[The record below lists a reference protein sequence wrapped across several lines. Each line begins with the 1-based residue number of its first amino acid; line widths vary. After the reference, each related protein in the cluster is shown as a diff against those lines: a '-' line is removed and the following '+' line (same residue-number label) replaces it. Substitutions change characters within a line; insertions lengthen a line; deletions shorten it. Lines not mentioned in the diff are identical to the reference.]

1 MSQSGQPLRVC
12 LSTTSHPARY
22 SRFLD
27 REAVSL
33 ARAGYDV
40 RIVGLGDR
48 DEVRSESG
56 VRLITKTQRPKPEL
70 IRTIARAAAGES
82 CDIYQ
87 CLDPWTLR
95 AGFALKRRRPDTRVV
110 YESSEWFP
118 RMRLDRKDQS
128 LMVRW
133 LGWLAVTRLESRACR
148 DADAIIETNLTRA
161 ARFMK
166 QGCTPVLVPN
176 YPPLD
181 LLSEPVPERKP
192 WFAWTGLI
200 SKPRGFE
207 LLLEAFSPVVR
218 RFPEVK
224 VKVIGGF
231 DPRDDI
237 EGRARQYIRAEKME
251 PNVEFLGSLPY
262 AAMFEALRPCLAGL
276 ILFQPERGNDFTGQP
291 NKLFEFM
298 GSGLAVIASDFPEI
312 GPVVR
317 QADSGWLVDP
327 KEPDSIGAA
336 MIAALSDP
344 GLCRNRGEAGRK
356 AVLARYHW
364 RIAEKALLDLY
375 AGLAR

>member
-1 MSQSGQPLRVC
+1 LRVC

-40 RIVGLGDR
+40 RIVGLGEK
-48 DEVRSESG
+48 DETSSESG
-56 VRLITKTQRPKPEL
+56 VRLVTRALRPKPEL
-70 IRTIARAAAGES
+70 IRTIARAAAEES

-95 AGFALKRRRPDTRVV
+95 AGLALKRRRPSTRVI

-128 LMVRW
+128 LAVRW

-148 DADAIIETNLTRA
+148 DADAIIETNMTRA
-161 ARFMK
+161 ARFQK
-166 QGCTPVLVPN
+166 RGCVPVQVPN

-181 LLSEPVPERKP
+181 LLPEPAAERKP
-192 WFAWTGLI
+192 WFAWTGLV
-200 SKPRGFE
+200 SRPRGFDR
-207 LLLEAFSPVVR
+207 LLDALVPVVR
-218 RFPEVK
+218 RFPAVRL
-224 VKVIGGF
+224 KVIGGF

-237 EGRARQYIRAEKME
+237 ESRVRQLIAVEKIE
-251 PNVEFLGSLPY
+251 PNVEFLGSMPY
-262 AAMFEALRPCLAGL
+262 PAMFAALRPCLAGL
-276 ILFQPERGNDFTGQP
+276 ILFQPERGNDYTGQP

-317 QADSGWLVDP
+317 DAGSGWLVDP
-327 KEPDSIGAA
+327 KSPEGIAAA
-336 MIAALSDP
+336 MTEALSDHS
-344 GLCRNRGEAGRK
+344 LCRTRGEVGRR
-356 AVLARYHW
+356 AVLARFHW
-364 RIAEKALLDLY
+364 GIAEKALLDLY
-375 AGLAR
+375 ARLAG

>member
-1 MSQSGQPLRVC
+1 LRVC
-12 LSTTSHPARY
+12 LSTTSHPAQY

-27 REAVSL
+27 REAVSI

-40 RIVGLGDR
+40 RIIGLGEK

-56 VRLITKTQRPKPEL
+56 IKLIAKALRPKPEL
-70 IRTIARAAAGES
+70 IRAVARAAADES

-95 AGFALKRRRPDTRVV
+95 AGLALKLRRPTIRVI

-118 RMRLDRKDQS
+118 RMRLDRKDQP
-128 LMVRW
+128 LAVRW

-148 DADAIIETNLTRA
+148 DADAIIETNSTRA
-161 ARFMK
+161 ARFK
-166 QGCTPVLVPN
+166 KRGCTPVLVPN
-176 YPPLD
+176 YPPID
-181 LLSEPVPERKP
+181 LLPEPASERKP

-200 SKPRGFE
+200 SRPRGFDR
-207 LLLEAFSPVVR
+207 LLEALVPVAR
-218 RFPEVK
+218 RFPELRLR
-224 VKVIGGF
+224 VIGGF

-237 EGRARQYIRAEKME
+237 EAWSREFIHARGIHT
-251 PNVEFLGSLPY
+251 NVEFLGSLSY
-262 AAMFEALRPCLAGL
+262 AAMFDAIRPCLAGL
-276 ILFQPERGNDFTGQP
+276 ILFQPERGNDYTGQP

-317 QADSGWLVDP
+317 DADSGWLVDP
-327 KEPDSIGAA
+327 RKPESIAAA
-336 MIAALSDP
+336 MTEVLSDP
-344 GLCRNRGEAGRK
+344 GMCRTRGEVGRK

-364 RIAEKALLDLY
+364 GIAEKALLDLY
-375 AGLAR
+375 AGIAP

>member
-1 MSQSGQPLRVC
+1 LNQAGQPLRVC
-12 LSTTSHPARY
+12 LMTTSHPARY

-27 REAVSL
+27 REAASL
-33 ARAGYDV
+33 ARAGYEV

-56 VRLITKTQRPKPEL
+56 IRLVTRALRPKPEL
-70 IRTIARAAAGES
+70 IRAIARASAEES
-82 CDIYQ
+82 CDFYQ

-95 AGFALKRRRPDTRVV
+95 AGLGLKRRRPDIRVV

-128 LMVRW
+128 LLVRW

-148 DADAIIETNLTRA
+148 DADAIIETNQTRA
-161 ARFMK
+161 ARFTK

-181 LLSEPVPERKP
+181 LLPESAAERKP

-207 LLLEAFSPVVR
+207 QLLEALIPVAG
-218 RFPEVK
+218 RFPDVK
-224 VKVIGGF
+224 VKVIGDF

-237 EGRARQYIRAEKME
+237 EARTREFVRGNGLE
-251 PNVEFLGSLPY
+251 NNLEFLGSLPY
-262 AAMFEALRPCLAGL
+262 AAMFETLRPCLAGL
-276 ILFQPERGNDFTGQP
+276 ILFQPERGNDYTGQP

-317 QADSGWLVDP
+317 DANSGWLVDP
-327 KEPDSIGAA
+327 KNPESISAA
-336 MIAALSDP
+336 MVEALSDP
-344 GLCRNRGEAGRK
+344 DLCRNRGESGRE
-356 AVLARYHW
+356 AVLARFHW
-364 RIAEKALLDLY
+364 GIAEKALLDLY
-375 AGLAR
+375 AGLAG

>member
-1 MSQSGQPLRVC
+1 LSQPGQPLRVC

-22 SRFLD
+22 SRFFD

-40 RIVGLGDR
+40 RLVGLGDE
-48 DEVRSESG
+48 DETRSESG
-56 VRLITKTQRPKPEL
+56 VRLVIKARRPKPEL
-70 IRTIARAAAGES
+70 INAVARAAREES

-95 AGFALKRRRPDTRVV
+95 AGLALKRRRTEIRVV

-128 LMVRW
+128 LAVRW
-133 LGWLAVTRLESRACR
+133 LGWLAVTRLETRACR
-148 DADAIIETNLTRA
+148 DADAVIETNLTRA
-161 ARFMK
+161 ERFKK
-166 QGCTPVLVPN
+166 QGCVPVLVPN

-181 LLSEPVPERKP
+181 LLPEPAAERKP
-192 WFAWTGLI
+192 WFAWTGLV
-200 SKPRGFE
+200 SRPRGFHK
-207 LLLEAFSPVVR
+207 LLEALVPVVQ
-218 RFPEVK
+218 RFPDVRLR
-224 VKVIGGF
+224 VIGEF

-237 EGRARQYIRAEKME
+237 ETWSREFIRSQGIQS
-251 PNVEFLGSLPY
+251 NVEFLGSLAY
-262 AAMFEALRPCLAGL
+262 RDMFDAIRPCLAGL
-276 ILFQPERGNDFTGQP
+276 ILFQPERGNDYTGQP

-317 QADSGWLVDP
+317 DADSGWLVEP
-327 KEPDSIGAA
+327 KKPESIAAA
-336 MIAALSDP
+336 MVEALSDP
-344 GLCRNRGEAGRK
+344 GLCRTKGTAGRR

-364 RIAEKALLDLY
+364 GIAEKALLDLY
-375 AGLAR
+375 AGLAG

>member
-1 MSQSGQPLRVC
+1 LSQSGQPLRVC

-27 REAVSL
+27 REAASL

-40 RIVGLGDR
+40 RIVGLGETDQA
-48 DEVRSESG
+48 RSESG
-56 VRLITKTQRPKPEL
+56 VRLVTRARRPKPEL
-70 IRTIARAAAGES
+70 IRTIARAAAEES

-95 AGFALKRRRPDTRVV
+95 AGLALKRRRPEIKVV

-128 LMVRW
+128 LAVRW

-148 DADAIIETNLTRA
+148 DAAAVIETNLTRA
-161 ARFMK
+161 ARFRK
-166 QGCTPVLVPN
+166 QGCIPVLVPN

-181 LLSEPVPERKP
+181 LLPEPIPERKP
-192 WFAWTGLI
+192 WFAWTGLV
-200 SKPRGFE
+200 SRPRGFDR
-207 LLLEAFSPVVR
+207 LLEALVPVAR

-224 VKVIGGF
+224 LRVIGGF

-237 EGRARQYIRAEKME
+237 EAGTREFLRNNRIEG
-251 PNVEFLGSLPY
+251 NLEFLGSLPY
-262 AAMFEALRPCLAGL
+262 AAMFEALRPCVAGL
-276 ILFQPERGNDFTGQP
+276 ILLQPERGNDYTGQP

-317 QADSGWLVDP
+317 DAGSGWLVDP
-327 KEPDSIGAA
+327 KNPESIAA
-336 MIAALSDP
+336 ALSEALSDP
-344 GLCRNRGEAGRK
+344 GRCRTRGEAGRK

-364 RIAEKALLDLY
+364 GIAEKALLDLY
-375 AGLAR
+375 AGLAK

>member
-1 MSQSGQPLRVC
+1 M
-12 LSTTSHPARY
+12 TTSHSVRY
-22 SRFLD
+22 SRFFD

-33 ARAGYDV
+33 TRAGYDV
-40 RIVGLGDR
+40 RIVGLGEK
-48 DEVRSESG
+48 DESRSESG
-56 VRLITKTQRPKPEL
+56 IGLITRARRPKPEL
-70 IRTIARAAAGES
+70 ISAIARAAAEEP
-82 CDIYQ
+82 CIIYQ

-95 AGFALKRRRPDTRVV
+95 AGLALKRRRPDVKVV

-118 RMRLDRKDQS
+118 RMRHDRTDQS
-128 LMVRW
+128 LAVRW

-161 ARFMK
+161 ERFQR

-181 LLSEPVPERKP
+181 LLPEPSAERKS

-200 SKPRGFE
+200 SRPRGFDR
-207 LLLEAFSPVVR
+207 LLQALVPVVR
-218 RFPEVK
+218 RFPDIRLR
-224 VKVIGGF
+224 VIGGF

-237 EGRARQYIRAEKME
+237 EIRSREFIHAQAIEA
-251 PNVEFLGSLPY
+251 NVEFLGSLPY
-262 AAMFEALRPCLAGL
+262 PAMFDALRSCLAGL
-276 ILFQPERGNDFTGQP
+276 ILFQPERGNDYTGQP

-317 QADSGWLVDP
+317 DADSGWLVDP
-327 KEPDSIGAA
+327 KKPESIAAA
-336 MIAALSDP
+336 MSEALSDP
-344 GLCRNRGEAGRK
+344 GLSRTRGEAGRR

-364 RIAEKALLDLY
+364 GIAEKALLDLY

>member
-1 MSQSGQPLRVC
+1 LSRSGQPLRVC

-40 RIVGLGDR
+40 RIVGLGDG
-48 DEVRSESG
+48 DEARFESG
-56 VRLITKTQRPKPEL
+56 VRLVTRALRPKPEL
-70 IRTIARAAAGES
+70 IRAIARAAAEES
-82 CDIYQ
+82 CHIYQ

-95 AGFALKRRRPDTRVV
+95 AGLALKRRRPIIRVV

-128 LMVRW
+128 LLVRC
-133 LGWLAVTRLESRACR
+133 LGWLAVSRLESRACR

-161 ARFMK
+161 ARFQK
-166 QGCTPVLVPN
+166 HGCTPVLVPN

-181 LLSEPVPERKP
+181 LLPEPAAEKKP

-200 SKPRGFE
+200 SRPRGFKQ
-207 LLLEAFSPVVR
+207 LLEALVPVAR

-224 VKVIGGF
+224 LQVVGGF

-237 EGRARQYIRAEKME
+237 EPWARDYIRTERIE
-251 PNVEFLGSLPY
+251 SNVEFLGSLPY
-262 AAMFEALRPCLAGL
+262 AAMFEALRSCIAGL
-276 ILFQPERGNDFTGQP
+276 ILFQPERGNDYTGQP

-317 QADSGWLVDP
+317 RAGSGWLVDP
-327 KEPDSIGAA
+327 KNPESIGTA
-336 MIAALSDP
+336 MVEALSDI

-364 RIAEKALLDLY
+364 GIAEKALLDLY
-375 AGLAR
+375 AGLDR